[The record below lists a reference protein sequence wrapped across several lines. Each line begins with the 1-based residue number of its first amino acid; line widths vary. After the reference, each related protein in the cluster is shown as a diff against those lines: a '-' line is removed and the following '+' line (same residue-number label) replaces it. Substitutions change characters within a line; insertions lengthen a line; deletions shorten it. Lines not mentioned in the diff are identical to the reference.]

1 METNLNEDLTNK
13 SEVNENFDHKNLERN
28 GENQIEEQKL
38 KPQEFSKSDNDSLK
52 NFETI
57 VQNVEKRAKDNI
69 SNVEMLLKSGLLNQ
83 VQGEI
88 LIQQIIKKGYAELEQ
103 YNLEDDKSP
112 NLTKNEEKSFDK
124 IQAITEFEKENPE
137 FFKENGRL
145 EVLNYIKSGCL
156 EFDRNELNQISELI
170 KTVEQS
176 AIDRYLKQAEFEAK
190 LRKTNDVA
198 KSRLNANAQNAKDTF
213 KPTVF
218 TREQIGKMSGAEFT
232 KNEKLIMEQLSQG
245 LIR

>member
-124 IQAITEFEKENPE
+124 MQAITEFEKENPE
-137 FFKENGRL
+137 FFKENGRFSFL
-145 EVLNYIKSGCL
+145 VNSAP
-156 EFDRNELNQISELI
+156 LI
-170 KTVEQS
+170 LPICSLVKTVG
-176 AIDRYLKQAEFEAK
+176 
-190 LRKTNDVA
+190 
-198 KSRLNANAQNAKDTF
+198 LNVSFAF
-213 KPTVF
+213 
-218 TREQIGKMSGAEFT
+218 
-232 KNEKLIMEQLSQG
+232 
-245 LIR
+245 